1 MSNKNHFRKLAIL
14 LTAVSFIYSF
24 NIKAQND
31 IVIDQ
36 VLAVV
41 GKEKILLSDIEQER
55 LRLQMQES
63 EIKGDIKCKVFEDLL
78 VHKLMLH
85 HAELDSI
92 VVTDSQVEGELE
104 RRLRYFISQAGSE
117 AALEEYFNK
126 SIYQIKDDLRKS
138 IRENLLAQQMQ
149 EKIVKNAAVT
159 PSGIEKFFNELP
171 NDSLPTIPEHYEYRQ
186 IVLNPPASAEAKMA
200 VREQLLELRERIL
213 KGERFSTLAVAYSED
228 RASASRGGELGF
240 RSRDELVK
248 DFADVAFNLRDGQ
261 VSQVVESEYGFH
273 LIQLIER
280 RNDQVNVRH
289 ILMKPS
295 YTRSQLQQNQNKLDS
310 INNLIRADSLTFK
323 RAAQRFSEDE
333 KTRLNG
339 GLVVNQQTGTSQF
352 ERDHIPPS
360 DFYVIRKLKVG
371 EISEPFESRDEHG
384 NAVNKVVKLTRIIP
398 QHKANLDDD
407 YAIIQQM
414 AKSNK
419 QQELFMNWIDSNIK
433 STYIKIDPSYRNCD
447 FEIDG
452 WVK

>member
-1 MSNKNHFRKLAIL
+1 MINKKHFAKLAIL
-14 LTAVSFIYSF
+14 LTAVSFLLYT
-24 NIKAQND
+24 NATAQN
-31 IVIDQ
+31 VIDE

-55 LRLQMQES
+55 LRIQMQGED
-63 EIKGDIKCKVFEDLL
+63 IKGDIKCKVFEDLL

-92 VVTDSQVEGELE
+92 VVTSSQVEGELE
-104 RRLRYFISQAGSE
+104 RRLRHFISQAGSE
-117 AALEEYFNK
+117 AALEGYFNK
-126 SIYQIKDDLRKS
+126 SIYQIKDDLRKT
-138 IRENLLAQQMQ
+138 IEENLLAQQMQ
-149 EKIVKNAAVT
+149 EKIVKNATVT
-159 PSGIEKFFNELP
+159 PSDIEKFFNKLP
-171 NDSLPTIPEHYEYRQ
+171 KDSLPTIPEYYEYRQ
-186 IVLNPPASAEAKMA
+186 IVLNPPASEEAKLG

-261 VSQVVESEYGFH
+261 VSQIVESEYGFH

-295 YTRSQLQQNQNKLDS
+295 YTRIQLQANQNKLDS
-310 INNLIRADSLTFK
+310 IVNLIRADSLTFK
-323 RAAQRFSEDE
+323 KAAQRFSEHD
-333 KTRLNG
+333 KTRLSG
-339 GLVVNQQTGTSQF
+339 GLAINPYTGTSLF

-360 DFYVIRKLKVG
+360 DFYVIRNLKVG
-371 EISEPFESRDEHG
+371 EISEPFESRDEH
-384 NAVNKVVKLTRIIP
+384 AKVVNKVVKLTRIIP
-398 QHKANLDDD
+398 QHKANMEDD
-407 YAIIQQM
+407 YAIIQNM
-414 AKSNK
+414 AENSKK
-419 QQELFMNWIDSNIK
+419 QDLFMEWINTNIK
-433 STYIKIDPSYRNCD
+433 TTYVRIDPSFSNCD